1 MILVLGG
8 TSDSIEIC
16 NLLNKHN
23 LSYFVSVTTAYGKE
37 IASKCTDKV
46 LLKKLTI
53 EDMIEFIKENKIDK
67 VIDATHPYA
76 VEVSTNAM
84 KACEL
89 SSTRYIRFER
99 ESLINQINYDNK
111 YLVETVEE
119 ACEVANKVG
128 NNIFIGTG
136 SKNLSIYKEL
146 IKNKNLIT
154 RVLPTSEVLIS
165 CENLGFNADNI
176 IAMKGPFTQE
186 MNESTYKQYY
196 IDLVI
201 TKESGIAGGFLE
213 KVNACKTLNIPVV
226 IIKRKEMNYPN
237 TIGNI
242 EKLIDLINIY

>member
-16 NLLNKHN
+16 NLFNTHN
-23 LSYFVSVTTAYGKE
+23 LSYFVSVTTAYGE
-37 IASKCTDKV
+37 DLARRCTDKV

-53 EDMIEFIKENKIDK
+53 EDMVDIIKENKIDK

-76 VEVSTNAM
+76 VEVSTNAI
-84 KACEL
+84 KACEF
-89 SSTRYIRFER
+89 SNIKYIRFER
-99 ESLINQINYDNK
+99 ESLINQIDYENK
-111 YLVETVEE
+111 YIVETIEE
-119 ACEVANKVG
+119 ACDVANKIG

-136 SKNLSIYKEL
+136 SKNLGIYKEL
-146 IKNKNLIT
+146 IKNKNLMA

-186 MNESTYKQYY
+186 MNESTYKQYN

-201 TKESGIAGGFLE
+201 TKESGAAGGFLE

-226 IIKRKEMNYPN
+226 IMKRKEMNYPN
-237 TIGNI
+237 TIGTV
-242 EKLIDLINIY
+242 ERLVDLVKTY

>member
-16 NLLNKHN
+16 NLLNKYN

-89 SSTRYIRFER
+89 SNTRYIRFER
-99 ESLINQINYDNK
+99 ESLINEIDYDNK

-176 IAMKGPFTQE
+176 IAMKSQHINN
-186 MNESTYKQYY
+186 M
-196 IDLVI
+196 I
-201 TKESGIAGGFLE
+201 
-213 KVNACKTLNIPVV
+213 
-226 IIKRKEMNYPN
+226 
-237 TIGNI
+237 
-242 EKLIDLINIY
+242 LI

>member
-23 LSYFVSVTTAYGKE
+23 LSYFVSVTTSYGKE

-89 SSTRYIRFER
+89 SNTRY
-99 ESLINQINYDNK
+99 
-111 YLVETVEE
+111 LVRH
-119 ACEVANKVG
+119 
-128 NNIFIGTG
+128 I
-136 SKNLSIYKEL
+136 
-146 IKNKNLIT
+146 
-154 RVLPTSEVLIS
+154 
-165 CENLGFNADNI
+165 
-176 IAMKGPFTQE
+176 
-186 MNESTYKQYY
+186 
-196 IDLVI
+196 
-201 TKESGIAGGFLE
+201 
-213 KVNACKTLNIPVV
+213 
-226 IIKRKEMNYPN
+226 
-237 TIGNI
+237 
-242 EKLIDLINIY
+242 